1 MNDEFN
7 LRMSRAARQTGAAT
21 VLPNLSIVLAHL
33 RSGGVEKA
41 VVGLLNALEGR
52 RFRCRLIL
60 GRREGALLS
69 ELRDGIVV
77 TDLGGARAMAS
88 VPRLARLLGRD
99 CDVVYSATNARN
111 VATLAA
117 LRLVPAARRPKVI
130 ISEHTTPDDYLAAAR
145 RPALRRAAMRW
156 LYPHA
161 DALAAPA
168 EGLAERWLAVAGTDR
183 PRPVTL
189 PNPIMTDAGLALAER
204 VARGEGPAR
213 DPALVVA
220 AGRVAPVKGFD
231 LLLESFA
238 RALAR
243 RPELRLEIYGEGD
256 ARAALVAQAEALA
269 LGDRVRLRGY
279 AVSLPEALAGAGLMV
294 VPSRREGFGNVVV
307 EALAVGTPVLAPD
320 CAGPAALLAEAP
332 GAGRLVPLENAE
344 ALATAIAEMAGALAP
359 REAAA
364 RHGPALAAR
373 FGTEAAAARFADLA
387 EALLA

>member
-1 MNDEFN
+1 
-7 LRMSRAARQTGAAT
+7 
-21 VLPNLSIVLAHL
+21 LPNLSVVLAHL

-60 GRREGALLS
+60 GRREGALLP
-69 ELRDGIVV
+69 ELRPEIAV
-77 TDLGGARAMAS
+77 TDLGGARAMTS

-117 LRLVPAARRPKVI
+117 LRLLPAARRPRVI
-130 ISEHTTPDDYLAAAR
+130 VSEHTTPDDYLAAAR
-145 RPALRRAAMRW
+145 RPALRRAAMRL
-156 LYPHA
+156 LYPRA

-168 EGLAERWLAVAGTDR
+168 EGLAERWLAAAGTDR

-189 PNPIMTDAGLALAER
+189 PNPIMTEAGLALAGR
-204 VARGEGPAR
+204 VERGEGPPR

-220 AGRVAPVKGFD
+220 AGRLAPVKGFD
-231 LLLESFA
+231 LLLEAFA
-238 RALAR
+238 RAAAR
-243 RPELRLEIYGEGD
+243 RPELRLEIYGEGE
-256 ARAALVAQAEALA
+256 ARAALEAQAEALA
-269 LGDRVRLRGY
+269 LQGRVRLRGY

-307 EALAVGTPVLAPD
+307 EALAAGTPVLATD
-320 CAGPAALLAEAP
+320 CAGPAALLAETP
-332 GAGRLVPLENAE
+332 GAGRLVPLEDPGALAE
-344 ALATAIAEMAGALAP
+344 AMVQMAGAPAPLA
-359 REAAA
+359 AAA
-364 RHGPALAAR
+364 RHGPALARR

-387 EALLA
+387 ESLLG